1 MKEPLLYL
9 CHRIPF
15 PPNKGDKITTC
26 NVLKFLSRHFDVYL
40 GCFIDDQFDQRYVDD
55 VKKLCKETLFIPL
68 NPSIAKVKGLRAFLT
83 GDPITVPY
91 YSHQKMQNWVN
102 QVITTHGIEKA
113 FVYSGCMAQ
122 YLLNP
127 PTSIHKVIHFADIDS
142 DKWRQY
148 AHQATGIMRYVY
160 QREHTTLEHFEIN
173 VADNFDISC
182 FISETEADQFKT
194 MVDKQTKPKIQIL
207 ENGLDC
213 AYFSPEHPS
222 VLSEPYA
229 LDSQNYIVFT
239 GAMDYRPNI
248 DAVLWFVENVWPSVL
263 AAQPESYFYIV
274 GSAPPK
280 SVLNLAQEKGVV
292 VTGRVEDIR
301 PYMQHAKGAIAPMR
315 MARGIQNKIL
325 EAMAM
330 AKPVLSSTI
339 GMEGLENYPTQYL
352 SVEDSPEEITAWIIE
367 KLENPVLTATESRQW
382 LEANFS
388 WEAKLTPLLSY
399 LGESHE

>member
-40 GCFIDDQFDQRYVDD
+40 GCFIDDQFDQRYVSD
-55 VKKLCKETLFIPL
+55 VQALCADTLFIPL
-68 NPSIAKVKGLRAFLT
+68 NPSVAKVKGLRAFLT

-91 YSHQKMQNWVN
+91 YSHQKMQRWVN
-102 QVITTHGIEKA
+102 KVITTHGIEKA

-122 YLLNP
+122 YLLAP
-127 PTSIHKVIHFADIDS
+127 PKPIHKVIDFADIDS

-148 AHQATGIMRYVY
+148 AHQTKGIMRYVY
-160 QREHTTLEHFEIN
+160 QREHTRLENFEKS

-194 MVDKQTKPKIQIL
+194 MVSTPTKSKIQIL
-207 ENGLDC
+207 ENGIDC
-213 AYFSPEHPS
+213 FYFSPDQPS
-222 VLSEPYA
+222 KLSEPYV
-229 LDSQNYIVFT
+229 LEEQNYIVFT

-248 DAVLWFVENVWPSVL
+248 DAVLWFVNNVWPQVL
-263 AAQPESYFYIV
+263 ISHPDSYFYIV
-274 GSAPPK
+274 GSTPPK
-280 SVLNLAQEKGVV
+280 AVLSLAQQPGVV

-301 PYMQHAKGAIAPMR
+301 PYMQHAKAAIAPMR

-330 AKPVLSSTI
+330 AKPVLSSSI

-352 SVEDSPEEITAWIIE
+352 SVEDSPEDIATWIIE
-367 KLENPVLTATESRQW
+367 KLAHPALVATESRQW

-388 WEAKLTPLLSY
+388 WDAKLTPLLSY
-399 LGESHE
+399 LGASHE